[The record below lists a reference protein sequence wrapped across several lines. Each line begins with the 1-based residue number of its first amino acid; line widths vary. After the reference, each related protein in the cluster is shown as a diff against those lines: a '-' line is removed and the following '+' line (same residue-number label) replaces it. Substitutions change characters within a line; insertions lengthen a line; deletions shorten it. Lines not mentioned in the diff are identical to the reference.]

1 MHAKTLLT
9 LLLPIL
15 AVSAA
20 PEKRDG
26 GVDLNSIVGSALS
39 LPGAIFSEISAAGYT
54 NIQATGV
61 NLELTT
67 NAQGSTLVELSPI
80 TGGPAVTLAPGGKG
94 DVTTFLG
101 NVVTVLP
108 TGGSSGNSGTNGG
121 SNGGSSGGSSG
132 GNNGGSSASGG
143 SSGKNG
149 AVGLAI
155 SKPLL
160 TGVSVALSAVGAG
173 AMMLF

>member
-1 MHAKTLLT
+1 MHAKTLFA
-9 LLLPIL
+9 LLLPVL

-26 GVDLNSIVGSALS
+26 GVDFNSIVGSALS

-54 NIQATGV
+54 NIKATGV

-108 TGGSSGNSGTNGG
+108 TGGSSGNSG
-121 SNGGSSGGSSG
+121 GGSSGGSSG
-132 GNNGGSSASGG
+132 GSNGGSTSSGG
-143 SSGKNG
+143 SNSGKNG
-149 AVGLAI
+149 AVGLAV

-160 TGVSVALSAVGAG
+160 TSVGVALGAVGAG